1 MRSLCLFLLTLFLS
15 NSTKADGLPF
25 DPETQRVTVASLRLK
40 LTPDQI
46 KDISAQGTVTFDQ
59 DQLELI
65 RLHYPAATPQTDVI
79 VATYNDNVESDTD
92 GVYCFWVAPDE
103 VALTLVR
110 DHPRD
115 KSPFLETRNATFPTD
130 QELKQNATRHIRLS
144 PDGNIFYR
152 GKEITLS
159 QAYKLIDEIA
169 AFPEPDPNHTHG
181 SNMRGLRVTVPPPRT
196 KSEVDYHI
204 GQGMLTPTNIFSAL
218 AVYGRSKSIGVN
230 QDW

>member
-1 MRSLCLFLLTLFLS
+1 MKTLCLSILMFFLS
-15 NSTKADGLPF
+15 GPARADGLPF

-40 LTPDQI
+40 LAPDQV
-46 KDISAQGTVTFDQ
+46 KEISAQGTMTFHE

-65 RLHYPAATPQTDVI
+65 RLHYPAATSRTDVLA
-79 VATYNDNVESDTD
+79 ATYNDNVEGGTD

-115 KSPFLETRNATFPTD
+115 KSPFSETHNATFPTD
-130 QELKQNATRHIRLS
+130 EELKQDATRHIRLG
-144 PDGNIFYR
+144 PDGGIFHR
-152 GKEITLS
+152 GRAITLS
-159 QAYKLIDEIA
+159 EAYRLIDEIA
-169 AFPEPDPNHTHG
+169 AFPEPDPNHPH
-181 SNMRGLRVTVPPPRT
+181 RPILRVLRVTIPPPRT
-196 KSEVDYHI
+196 KNETDHHI
-204 GQGMLTPTNIFSAL
+204 GQGLLTPTAIFEAL